1 MRVGVKVPHWNLSHI
16 RQGGVFCPPEPKIKL
31 LTIKDIDE
39 AIREKY
45 GYEWSFYGMKKS
57 DGLNRRMMLKD
68 YELEAISTTN
78 RVYPLSAWKQGDVL
92 AYIQSKGL
100 PMPISYTSKK
110 KSQGLGFNID
120 CFLYL
125 QQNYPK
131 DLHKILQAFPTSQKI
146 LIDYQKRLSNGKS

>member
-1 MRVGVKVPHWNLSHI
+1 MGLAPKVWGSTSLARYKNLTTKT
-16 RQGGVFCPPEPKIKL
+16 QWQ
-31 LTIKDIDE
+31 TIKDIDE

-125 QQNYPK
+125 HQNPSVWWISQPTV
-131 DLHKILQAFPTSQKI
+131 LWAISLWIMLSVSNRLQVIIRMAK
-146 LIDYQKRLSNGKS
+146 